1 VAAATASVQ
10 PGLTRARVPYAG
22 IATRTVALVLDL
34 VIVNVLVI
42 VGAALLRLVASLVG
56 DLRPEWLAEALVA
69 AGWGLSVTG
78 YFVLF
83 WSVTG
88 QTPGMRAMQL
98 RVVREDGSPPSF
110 WRAFVRL
117 IGLLLAIVPL
127 FAGFLPILFDA
138 RRRGLPDYLAGTVV
152 LYADRAEPHGVV
164 TSGL

>member
-1 VAAATASVQ
+1 
-10 PGLTRARVPYAG
+10 
-22 IATRTVALVLDL
+22 
-34 VIVNVLVI
+34 
-42 VGAALLRLVASLVG
+42 
-56 DLRPEWLAEALVA
+56 
-69 AGWGLSVTG
+69 
-78 YFVLF
+78 
-83 WSVTG
+83 
-88 QTPGMRAMQL
+88 MRAMQL